1 MSANLGGANL
11 SIALRPRTFSDVI
24 GLEDEIVV
32 LRKRI
37 EQGVPRVFLFEG
49 PFGCG
54 KTTLALLTAREVQGW
69 ELASDEGFE
78 PVVEEINAA
87 NITGIDAMRD
97 LIDKSGSYPMAG
109 KYKVNILDEAHKI
122 SKPAQEALLKSFE
135 NENSPT
141 IWIVCTTEPDKLVA
155 GWKKG
160 GRLFTLTVRPMD
172 EAHLRTLVA
181 RAVEFT
187 KHEGNAEDFIKA
199 ALKAQLSSPRPVLM
213 AFDLYQCGMPA
224 DKACSSLTVTTLP
237 EYKDIAFAVVFGKWD
252 STHKPWGPDGP
263 TAVCISTAL
272 KELDDKFKEK
282 AKPSADT
289 EEQDGTIED
298 GDLLSKDAL
307 SQGLRIMVAGF
318 LKGQMLP
325 TAAKGMYKQ
334 KPAAQVARAYKALRI
349 LVAAVPSDA
358 YGIQWPLTIAALYDV
373 NRTMQDK
380 QL

>member
-1 MSANLGGANL
+1 MSANLGGGNL
-11 SIALRPRTFSDVI
+11 SIVLRPRRFSEVI
-24 GLEDEIVV
+24 GLEDELKV
-32 LRKRI
+32 LRNI
-37 EQGVPRVFLFEG
+37 LAEPTPPRVLLFEG

-54 KTTLALLTAREVQGW
+54 KTTLAYITARELQGW
-69 ELASDEGFE
+69 ELAADENFE

-87 NITGIDAMRD
+87 DVTGIDAIRD
-97 LIDKSGSYPMAG
+97 LIDKSGSYPMVG
-109 KYKVNILDEAHKI
+109 KYKVNILDEAHKL
-122 SKPAQEALLKSFE
+122 SKPAQEALLKVFE
-135 NENSPT
+135 NPNSPT
-141 IWIVCTTEPDKLVA
+141 IWIVCTTEPDKLIA

-160 GRLFTLTVRPMD
+160 GRLPPITVRPMD
-172 EAHLRTLVA
+172 EAHLRQLVA
-181 RAVEFT
+181 RAVEYI
-187 KHEGNAEDFIKA
+187 KHEGDVEEFVA
-199 ALKAQLSSPRPVLM
+199 AARKAQLSSPRPVLT
-213 AFDLYQCGMPA
+213 AFELFHNGMPA
-224 DKACSSLTVTTLP
+224 SKACNSLTISILP
-237 EYKDIAFAVVFGKWD
+237 EYKDVAFAVVFGKWD
-252 STHKPWGPDGP
+252 SPYKPWGPDGP

-325 TAAKGMYKQ
+325 TAAKGVYKQ

-380 QL
+380 